1 MTKPDR
7 IIQAV
12 SKVQAVIS
20 GWPLVDAQNAVKLL
34 RREAAYQRAMV
45 RRIVQ
50 EMNATKYDR
59 TTIVGDNRII
69 FLNGYNKATCDLLA
83 ALTPRRTR

>member
-7 IIQAV
+7 IARALNKVYARDGRIYFDQAM
-12 SKVQAVIS
+12 
-20 GWPLVDAQNAVKLL
+20 KLL

-59 TTIVGDNRII
+59 TTIVGNNRII

-83 ALTPRRTR
+83 ALKKSKP